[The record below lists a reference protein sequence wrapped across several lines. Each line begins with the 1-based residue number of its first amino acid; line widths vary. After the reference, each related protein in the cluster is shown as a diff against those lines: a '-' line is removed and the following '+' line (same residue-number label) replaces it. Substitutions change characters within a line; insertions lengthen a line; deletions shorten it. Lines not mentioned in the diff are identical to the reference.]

1 MCKDEQLDIRT
12 ENISDG
18 ILVRLTGAITMSCA
32 AMLRQRLRTIQKSRP
47 ARLVIDL
54 GAVPH
59 MDTSGVATFVEVLQN
74 ARRTDSRF
82 ILCAVNDHVR
92 GILEITRLD
101 TVFSIVDSVEE
112 ASVL

>member
-1 MCKDEQLDIRT
+1 MDKDQKLDIHT
-12 ENISDG
+12 EDISDG
-18 ILVRLTGAITMSCA
+18 ILVRLTGTITMSCA
-32 AMLRQRLRTIQKSRP
+32 ALLRQRLGKIQEDRP

-59 MDTSGVATFVEVLQN
+59 MDTSGIATFVEVLQH
-74 ARRTDSRF
+74 ARHTGSTL

-92 GILEITRLD
+92 RILEIARLD
-101 TVFSIVDSVEE
+101 TVFSIVDTVQD